1 MPVKGTGHPVEN
13 LVRNTDAKNRGRS
26 PGSRL
31 RSFFLPGRGNI
42 FLCYLMTLSVMLCPI
57 ALLFA
62 ILFAETQNEEFQAHY
77 HYLRTTIALLVIGLL
92 TGCLLIVLGASLSS
106 LLIFAGLAFAGA
118 ALILT
123 VLRCSH
129 GLIRTTRGL
138 PLRNH
143 RTYFI

>member
-1 MPVKGTGHPVEN
+1 MPGMGSGHPVEN
-13 LVRNTDAKNRGRS
+13 LVQNTDDKNRN
-26 PGSRL
+26 PGMRL
-31 RSFFLPGRGNI
+31 RSFFLSSRSNI
-42 FLCYLMTLSVMLCPI
+42 FLCYLMTLSVMLCPV

-62 ILFAETQNEEFQAHY
+62 ILFAETQNEGFQAHY
-77 HYLRTTIALLVIGLL
+77 HYLRTTIALLVIGSL

-118 ALILT
+118 ALVLT

-129 GLIRTTRGL
+129 GLICTTRGL
-138 PLRNH
+138 TLRNH